1 MREGRA
7 GVIGLQLTTAP
18 KQVRETR
25 VMRRLIKPS
34 IGRPAVPHE
43 DAREVGPENR
53 RGLVEAP
60 TRLNGVDG
68 GARRRIHPQPLQL
81 SPNPPAGFVGHDHRT
96 LPDRLDQR
104 RIGRRGLPRG
114 AMERLDQPPGRD
126 RQPEGLLKDG
136 GHLADGQAEL
146 LMPDGSSRH
155 RARPQLRGRRAERI
169 GGLERMPARHAPPTP
184 LTLPDVDVKRAHQRR
199 HRRQVFLVWRRHGRF
214 DHRART
220 ARTDGR
226 ERGVVRFVDVRRDGP
241 VGGPAIGETGFPIR
255 ASRVRTGAILGKRR
269 RLPKAGAPR
278 RLECRAK
285 AVVLASQSLV
295 VSPQRIALTL
305 GAFRALAPC
314 GDVVALRGGLG
325 RPVIRHIDVMPD
337 PRPEYTSGMFGRL
350 FNEAAGEARTR

>member
-1 MREGRA
+1 MAARDRHAVRGHRAGGLSVPHGQRLLQHRLRLMREGRA

-114 AMERLDQPPGRD
+114 AMERLDQHPPGVID
-126 RQPEGLLKDG
+126 
-136 GHLADGQAEL
+136 
-146 LMPDGSSRH
+146 S
-155 RARPQLRGRRAERI
+155 
-169 GGLERMPARHAPPTP
+169 
-184 LTLPDVDVKRAHQRR
+184 
-199 HRRQVFLVWRRHGRF
+199 
-214 DHRART
+214 
-220 ARTDGR
+220 
-226 ERGVVRFVDVRRDGP
+226 
-241 VGGPAIGETGFPIR
+241 
-255 ASRVRTGAILGKRR
+255 
-269 RLPKAGAPR
+269 PKG
-278 RLECRAK
+278 C
-285 AVVLASQSLV
+285 
-295 VSPQRIALTL
+295 
-305 GAFRALAPC
+305 
-314 GDVVALRGGLG
+314 
-325 RPVIRHIDVMPD
+325 
-337 PRPEYTSGMFGRL
+337 
-350 FNEAAGEARTR
+350 